1 MRREILDPRLWVGAG
16 FCAFQYWILFAPQ
29 APLVERPAH
38 LITALF
44 LLFLFQPLKAPALPA
59 VLRRAIDA
67 LCLAGVAAVGWYYW
81 NSAERLANRIDM
93 VDPVFPLDVAIGV
106 LFVALLIE
114 GVRRA
119 VGGIL
124 VAVILAFLLYGMFGF
139 VLPGEAS
146 FRGFAL
152 PEAIE
157 ILTMSTSG
165 ILGVTTETSV
175 GFVFYFVAFGV
186 VYSAVGGGSLFV
198 DLATRLVGTARGG
211 SAKVAIVGS
220 SLMGTISGS
229 AVANVTA
236 TGVFTIPLMR
246 RAGIPA
252 ERAAAT
258 EAIASTGGQLM
269 PPIMGVAAFVMAELL
284 VIPYAQVALA
294 GLLPALGFYTAL
306 FIGAHLHACRTG
318 LGTIDR
324 AIIEAIPAV
333 LPRLVL
339 LAPLFVLIG
348 ALAAGW
354 SAPSAAMYATLSCFF
369 IAPFGP
375 GGWRTLLDAPKIV
388 RNVARQAAEIA
399 VPIGAVG
406 IVIAVAIQSNLA
418 LKFAAGLMTAG
429 GDSLGGALLLVILG
443 CIIMGMGLPTVA
455 AYIIGAILFVPAV
468 QNFGVPPLAA
478 HFFVMYYCVLSMVTP
493 PVALASYAAAGLA
506 QSPVMATSLR
516 AFQMSFVCF
525 LIPLGFIA
533 DPALLAQGS
542 LWQVLLATAG
552 LVLSTGVWAA
562 GVVGYATRPLA
573 WPERVLLLACGFSAI
588 VYPTLSLPW
597 WLANGT
603 AGLFLLL
610 SWRFPGFVLGLPAA
624 RGVGN
629 AP

>member
-1 MRREILDPRLWVGAG
+1 MLRAALDPRLWVGAG
-16 FCAFQYWILFAPQ
+16 FCAFQYWILAAPQ

-44 LLFLFQPLKAPALPA
+44 LLFLWQPLRTPALPV
-59 VLRRAIDA
+59 VLRRGLDA
-67 LCLAGVAAVGWYYW
+67 LCLAGVAAVAWYYW
-81 NSAERLANRIDM
+81 DSAERLANRIDM
-93 VDPVFPLDVAIGV
+93 VDPVLPLDVGIGV
-106 LFVALLIE
+106 LFIALLIE

-124 VAVILAFLLYGMFGF
+124 VAVLLAFLLYGMAGF
-139 VLPGEAS
+139 VLPGAAG

-186 VYSAVGGGSLFV
+186 VYSAIGGGSLFV
-198 DLATRLVGTARGG
+198 DLAARMVGTARGG
-211 SAKVAIVGS
+211 SAKVAIIGS

-246 RAGIPA
+246 RSGIPA

-284 VIPYAQVALA
+284 VIPYAQIALA
-294 GLLPALGFYTAL
+294 GLIPALAFYAAL
-306 FIGAHLHACRTG
+306 FISADLYARRTG
-318 LGTIDR
+318 LGTIER
-324 AIIEAIPAV
+324 SAVEAIPPV

-339 LAPLFVLIG
+339 LAPLVVLIG
-348 ALAAGW
+348 ALALGW
-354 SAPSAAMYATLSCFF
+354 SAPSAAMYATLGCLA

-375 GGWRTLLDAPKIV
+375 AGWRVLLDTPKIIG
-388 RNVARQAAEIA
+388 NVGRQAAEIA

-418 LKFAAGLMTAG
+418 LKFAAGLMSAG

-468 QNFGVPPLAA
+468 QHFAVPPLAA
-478 HFFVMYYCVLSMVTP
+478 HFFVLYYCVLSMVTP

-542 LWQVLLATAG
+542 LWQVLLASAG
-552 LVLSTGVWAA
+552 LLLSTSVWAA
-562 GVVGYATRPLA
+562 GVVGQATRPLA
-573 WPERVLLLACGFSAI
+573 WPERALLLACGLVAI
-588 VYPTLSLPW
+588 LYPTGSTPW
-597 WLANGT
+597 WMANGL
-603 AGLFLLL
+603 AAMFLLL
-610 SWRFPGFVLGLPAA
+610 AWRLPGFALALPAA
-624 RGVGN
+624 RR
-629 AP
+629 ASRRP

>member
-1 MRREILDPRLWVGAG
+1 MLRAALDPRLWVGAG
-16 FCAFQYWILFAPQ
+16 FCAFQYWILAAPQ

-44 LLFLFQPLKAPALPA
+44 LLFLWQPLRTPALPA
-59 VLRRAIDA
+59 VLRRGLDA

-81 NSAERLANRIDM
+81 DSAERLANRIDM
-93 VDPVFPLDVAIGV
+93 VDPVFPLDVGIGV
-106 LFVALLIE
+106 LFIALLIE

-124 VAVILAFLLYGMFGF
+124 VAVLLAFLLYGMAGF
-139 VLPGEAS
+139 VLPGAAG

-186 VYSAVGGGSLFV
+186 VYSAIGGGSLFV
-198 DLATRLVGTARGG
+198 DLAARMVGTARGG
-211 SAKVAIVGS
+211 SAKVAIIGS

-246 RAGIPA
+246 RSGIPA

-294 GLLPALGFYTAL
+294 GLIPALAFYAAL
-306 FIGAHLHACRTG
+306 FIGADLYARRTG
-318 LGTIDR
+318 LGTIER
-324 AIIEAIPAV
+324 SAIEAIPPV

-339 LAPLFVLIG
+339 LAPLVVLIG
-348 ALAAGW
+348 ALALGW
-354 SAPSAAMYATLSCFF
+354 SAPSAAMYATIACFA

-375 GGWRTLLDAPKIV
+375 AGWRVLLDFPKIV
-388 RNVARQAAEIA
+388 RDVARQAAEIA

-418 LKFAAGLMTAG
+418 LKFASALMSAG
-429 GDSLGGALLLVILG
+429 GDTLGGALLLVILG

-468 QNFGVPPLAA
+468 QHFGVPPLAA
-478 HFFVMYYCVLSMVTP
+478 HFFVLYYCVLSMVTP

-542 LWQVLLATAG
+542 LWQVLLASAG
-552 LVLSTGVWAA
+552 LLLSTSVWAA
-562 GVVGYATRPLA
+562 GVIGQATRPLA
-573 WPERVLLLACGFSAI
+573 WPERALLLACGLVAI
-588 VYPTLSLPW
+588 IYPTGSAPW
-597 WLANGT
+597 WLANGL
-603 AGLFLLL
+603 AAMFLLL
-610 SWRFPGFVLGLPAA
+610 AWRLPGFALALPAA
-624 RGVGN
+624 RR
-629 AP
+629 ASRTP